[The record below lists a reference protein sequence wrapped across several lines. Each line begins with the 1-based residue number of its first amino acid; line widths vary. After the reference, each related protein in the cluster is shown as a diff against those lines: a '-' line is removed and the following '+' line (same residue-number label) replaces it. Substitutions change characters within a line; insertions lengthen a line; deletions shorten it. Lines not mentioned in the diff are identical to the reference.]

1 MRTAP
6 QSSRYRAAS
15 VTPEAENVLG
25 QLSKSLDDEPDLIP
39 VGIICLGSG
48 NLVRFMYTGLVS
60 DSLMQTML
68 KAASEQVSKRQRILQ

>member
-1 MRTAP
+1 MRTGP
-6 QSSRYRAAS
+6 QSRRSKAAS

-60 DSLMQTML
+60 DSLMQAML
-68 KAASEQVSKRQRILQ
+68 KAASEQVGHRKRSLQ